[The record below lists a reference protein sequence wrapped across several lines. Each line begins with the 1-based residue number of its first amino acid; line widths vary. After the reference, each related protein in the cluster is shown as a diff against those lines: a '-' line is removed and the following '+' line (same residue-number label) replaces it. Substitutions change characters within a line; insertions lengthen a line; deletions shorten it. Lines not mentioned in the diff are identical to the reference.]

1 MGGIKMQKN
10 IADFKFEE
18 RIQGFYVISNISI
31 NKTKTGSDFLS
42 ATLSDQSGSLELKA
56 WDYSGELSPSDNGSI
71 VKVRGVVGKYREKL
85 QLVADRQGGST
96 NLRLL
101 SESDDISDLDILP
114 IAPVD
119 LKESYEYVLKSIN
132 SMRDPDYKRLCIE
145 MLRVHANDFVKIP
158 AGKSVHHE
166 FIGGLLMHSS
176 NMMKIA
182 EFLADF
188 YSDFINKD
196 LLMAA
201 ALLHDI
207 SKIREFELSPTGLV
221 TKYSTEGMLLGHL
234 YMGAQEVAAMSE
246 KLGIDREKSMLLEH
260 LILSHHGEPEHGAAV
275 LPQTAEAELLS
286 MIDLIDSRMEICRS
300 ALLSTEPMNFSEKI
314 YGLDY
319 RKIYKHDFDFTG
331 EE

>member
-1 MGGIKMQKN
+1 MQKN

-56 WDYSGELSPSDNGSI
+56 WDYSGELSPADNGSI
-71 VKVRGVVGKYREKL
+71 VKVRGTVGKYREKL

-101 SESDDISDLDILP
+101 SENDDISDLDILP

-145 MLRVHANDFVKIP
+145 LLRVHANDFAKIP

-300 ALLSTEPMNFSEKI
+300 ALLGTESMSFSDKI